1 MNERQKK
8 SYRTKLEELAVR
20 LNGNVASLKGEA
32 LRGSGGEASGN
43 LSNAPVHLAD
53 LASDAFEQE
62 LAVGLLQNQEQV
74 LRQIAAA
81 LARLDAG
88 TFGRCERCGK
98 PIPEG
103 RLDAIPYATRCAACE
118 AKAEEEE
125 GAEPSPDVER

>member
-1 MNERQKK
+1 MNERLKK
-8 SYRTKLEELAVR
+8 RYREKLQELALR
-20 LNGNVASLKGEA
+20 LNGNVSSLKGQA
-32 LRGSGGEASGN
+32 LRSLGGEASGN

-53 LASDAFEQE
+53 LASDTFEQE

-74 LRQIAAA
+74 LRQIATA
-81 LARLDAG
+81 LERLEAR
-88 TFGRCERCGK
+88 TFGRCKRCGK

-125 GAEPSPDVER
+125 GGEPGPGAE